1 VVDSIVLEV
10 DSRLL
15 VVERSLIV
23 LDFRVLFVEN

>member
-1 VVDSIVLEV
+1 MVDSIVLEV